1 MSQLTKNDLIDFT
14 ADTACITKRAAGEI
28 VTNLFNRIT
37 SALDDGQ
44 EVTIHGFGKFS
55 TKKRAART
63 GRNPATGESIDIPER
78 WSAKF
83 KASKTLDDG
92 LND

>member
-14 ADTACITKRAAGEI
+14 ADTANITKRAAGEI

-63 GRNPATGESIDIPER
+63 GRNPATGESIVARR

>member
-1 MSQLTKNDLIDFT
+1 MSQLSKADLIDFT
-14 ADTACITKRAAGEI
+14 ADTANITKRAANEI
-28 VTNLFNRIT
+28 VTNLFNRIA

-44 EVTIHGFGKFS
+44 EVAIAGFGKFS

-63 GRNPATGESIDIPER
+63 GRNPATGESIEMPER
-78 WSAKF
+78 WAVKF
-83 KASKTLDDG
+83 KASKTLDDN